1 MSIYTAAAAA
11 VAAVFLGLLF
21 QNEKKEYGLLLSI
34 GICCVIFVGSIGKL
48 QTVIDTLM
56 EMKELSG
63 LDSAYLVIL
72 LKMIGIAYVAEFSA
86 GLCRD
91 SGYSAVASQIE
102 LFGKLSLLG
111 ISMPVLQALLE
122 TVCEMLEG

>member
-1 MSIYTAAAAA
+1 
-11 VAAVFLGLLF
+11 
-21 QNEKKEYGLLLSI
+21 
-34 GICCVIFVGSIGKL
+34 
-48 QTVIDTLM
+48 
-56 EMKELSG
+56 MKQLSG